1 MTAVKKERNP
11 KMTVKNINV
20 TVTKKQMVEQIQTS
34 EARAWK
40 EFQEAK
46 QLWGQDDP
54 ITTRRRTTWSTMYS
68 LREALGIPA
77 MDVESLIKKDLI
89 PAYAIRHIAI
99 DPKGFDGG
107 WVAPLTTGVGVGVV
121 YGVQRGGE

>member
-11 KMTVKNINV
+11 KMTVKKINV
-20 TVTKKQMVEQIQTS
+20 TVTKKQMVDQIQTT
-34 EARAWK
+34 EAKVWK

-54 ITTRRRTTWSTMYS
+54 ITTRLRTTWSAMYS

-77 MDVESLIKKDLI
+77 MDVESLIKKNLI
-89 PAYAIRHIAI
+89 PA
-99 DPKGFDGG
+99 
-107 WVAPLTTGVGVGVV
+107 
-121 YGVQRGGE
+121 

>member
-89 PAYAIRHIAI
+89 PA
-99 DPKGFDGG
+99 
-107 WVAPLTTGVGVGVV
+107 
-121 YGVQRGGE
+121 

>member
-40 EFQEAK
+40 EF
-46 QLWGQDDP
+46 
-54 ITTRRRTTWSTMYS
+54 
-68 LREALGIPA
+68 
-77 MDVESLIKKDLI
+77 
-89 PAYAIRHIAI
+89 H
-99 DPKGFDGG
+99 
-107 WVAPLTTGVGVGVV
+107 
-121 YGVQRGGE
+121 